1 MSKRKRTTVPVKMSK
16 TSRVSLG
23 VGGAQSIF
31 NGLNNGK
38 RFRFAEEYIKDFNG
52 AQAAI
57 RAGFSNTGY
66 TPHAKASELIRDPI
80 VVGEIQRLMSEREK
94 RLCIDRDKI
103 VIELARIAF
112 LDVTSLYDEETGDIK
127 NFSELTTQQ
136 KSLIT
141 GYSCLYGKYHITKKA
156 VFADKLKAMELLMR
170 HLGMLNDKLKIDTT
184 QNINLKIESSK
195 LEGLTVDDL
204 YTLKS
209 LYQKAESRRSLPP
222 ISGSN

>member
-1 MSKRKRTTVPVKMSK
+1 MRKRTTVPVKKSK

-23 VGGAQSIF
+23 VGGTQTIL
-31 NGLNNGK
+31 NGLSNGK

-52 AQAAI
+52 RLAAI
-57 RAGFSNTGY
+57 RAGFSSTGI
-66 TPHAKASELIRDPI
+66 TPNVKASELIRDPE
-80 VVGEIQRLMSEREK
+80 VVAEIQRLMAEREK
-94 RLCIDRDKI
+94 RLNVDRDKI

-127 NFSELTTQQ
+127 NFSEMTTQQ

-141 GYSCLYGKYHITKKA
+141 GYSCLYGKHHITKKV

-170 HLGMLNDKLKIDTT
+170 HLGMLNDKLKIDST
-184 QNINLKIESSK
+184 QNINLKIETSK
-195 LEGLTVDDL
+195 LEGLSVDDL

-209 LYQKAESRRSLPP
+209 LYRKAESRSIPP
-222 ISGSN
+222 VVGDN